1 MISGRKLSLALA
13 SLATLGLAA
22 HPAAAQVVNNIPVAN
37 NSFEANSQPNAG
49 YGTINSWGGGI
60 NTGVNTAAQ
69 PFADNGAIP
78 NGTQV
83 AFLQTNAAVGGSG
96 NVQQTYIDQ
105 NLTGFVVGQQY
116 VLTFSD
122 NARAAGT
129 PNNAVSVN
137 VFFGGTLTQV
147 SPTAGSLV
155 TDTGMNIYSNAALT
169 NVAAAGNKTTPY
181 NTVNVTFTPT
191 STTGLLAFV
200 GSGNGALLLDNVSI
214 APLAA
219 APEPSQSAALGLG
232 VLGLAGLIFT
242 ARKRS
247 RLSA

>member
-1 MISGRKLSLALA
+1 MINVRQLSLALA

-22 HPAAAQVVNNIPVAN
+22 HPAAAQVVNNIPIAN
-37 NSFEANSQPNAG
+37 NSFEANSNTGAG
-49 YGTINSWGGGI
+49 YGTINSWTGGI

-78 NGTQV
+78 DGTQV
-83 AFLQTNAAVGGSG
+83 AFMQTNSAVGGSG
-96 NVQQTYIDQ
+96 NVQQSYIDQ
-105 NLTGFVVGQQY
+105 NLNGFVVGQQY
-116 VLTFSD
+116 VLTFSN
-122 NARAAGT
+122 NARAASG
-129 PNNAVSVN
+129 PVSVN
-137 VFFGGTLTQV
+137 VFFGGMLTQL

-232 VLGLAGLIFT
+232 ILGLAGLVFT

>member
-1 MISGRKLSLALA
+1 MINGRKLTLALA
-13 SLATLGLAA
+13 SLAALGLAAA
-22 HPAAAQVVNNIPVAN
+22 HPAAAQVINNIAITN
-37 NSFEANSQPNAG
+37 NSFEANSNGGAG
-49 YGTINSWGGGI
+49 YGTITGWTGGT
-60 NTGVNTAAQ
+60 NTGTNNATQ

-78 NGTQV
+78 DGAQV

-105 NLTGFVVGQQY
+105 NLSGFVIGQQY

-122 NARAAGT
+122 NARAASG
-129 PNNAVSVN
+129 PVSVD
-137 VFFGGTLTQV
+137 VFFGGMLTQLA
-147 SPTAGSLV
+147 PTGGSLV
-155 TDTGMNIYSNAALT
+155 TDTGLNIYSNPAVT
-169 NVAAAGNKTTPY
+169 NVAAAGDKTTPY

-219 APEPSQSAALGLG
+219 APEPSQAAALGLG
-232 VLGLAGLIFT
+232 VLGLAGLAFT